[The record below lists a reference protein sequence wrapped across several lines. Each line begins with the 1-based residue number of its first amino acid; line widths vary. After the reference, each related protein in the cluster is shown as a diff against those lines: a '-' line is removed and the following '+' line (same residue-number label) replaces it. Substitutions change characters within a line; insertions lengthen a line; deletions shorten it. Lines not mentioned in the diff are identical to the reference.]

1 MVTVE
6 GTGIGVFTNLEEA
19 FSLTRVPA
27 GASQVR
33 ARRVGYNSTAV
44 SVTATVQALNTAT
57 ADLRLAP
64 QTAVL
69 TERTAAHRRLLVS
82 VPVDCPFHH

>member
-19 FSLTRVPA
+19 FTLTRVPA
-27 GASQVR
+27 GARQVR
-33 ARRVGYNSTAV
+33 ARRIGYNSTA
-44 SVTATVQALNTAT
+44 VTATVQALNTAT